1 MVRSDKKNM
10 YDSCTT
16 NSGDV
21 YEKRQKSYRKGLKV
35 VQVLEID
42 TQKPFGSRRLKMAEF
57 KDRLKE
63 LRTNRG
69 LSQDRLSEATGFSK
83 ETISAWERGK
93 RNPSPENVEAL
104 SGFFEID
111 VEYLSGE
118 SNTLRMPE
126 EAGYER
132 NWNDPSRCGEMF
144 DRLLSL
150 TDRSKETLFKDIERL
165 YEAEKRLG
173 LIKKPTRRCVKV
185 FVDRNG
191 D

>member
-1 MVRSDKKNM
+1 
-10 YDSCTT
+10 
-16 NSGDV
+16 
-21 YEKRQKSYRKGLKV
+21 
-35 VQVLEID
+35 
-42 TQKPFGSRRLKMAEF
+42 MAEF
-57 KDRLKE
+57 KERLKE
-63 LRTNRG
+63 LRTNRE
-69 LSQDRLSEATGFSK
+69 LSQDQLSEATGFSK

-93 RNPSPENVEAL
+93 RNPSPENVKAL

-111 VEYLSGE
+111 VEYLTGA

-132 NWNDPSRCGEMF
+132 NWSDTSRCGEMF

-150 TDRSKETLFKDIERL
+150 TDRSKETLFKDIDRI
-165 YEAEKRLG
+165 YEAEERLG